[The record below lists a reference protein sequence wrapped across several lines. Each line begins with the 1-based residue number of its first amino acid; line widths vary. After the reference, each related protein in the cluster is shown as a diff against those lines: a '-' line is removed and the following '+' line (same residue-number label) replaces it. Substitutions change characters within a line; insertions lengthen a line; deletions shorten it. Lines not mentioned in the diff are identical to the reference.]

1 MNETRKKFSK
11 LLILSMM
18 GFGLA
23 GNFAPSAV
31 FADNPN
37 EHSAH
42 HSLTGGWDKA
52 FIGNSGRHW
61 TRYSQRY
68 SIAPLYAAIKL
79 DGYLREADT
88 GNYQTAYKKASRA
101 VDEQHGHIHSGG
113 QAN

>member
-1 MNETRKKFSK
+1 MSKVRGKFSK
-11 LLILSMM
+11 LLVLSMVA
-18 GFGLA
+18 FGLVA
-23 GNFAPSAV
+23 NFMSSV
-31 FADNPN
+31 VLADNPN
-37 EHSAH
+37 ESSAH
-42 HSLTGGWDKA
+42 HLLEGGWDKA
-52 FIGNSGRHW
+52 LIGTSGRHW